1 MSAEH
6 SAVQEIPFIQDHQF
20 RYGEIETVAPGIRRL
35 TARNAGAFT
44 YHGTGTY
51 IVGQGEVAV
60 IDPGPDDPDHIDT
73 LVSSLSSET
82 ISHILVTH
90 CHRDHSPGARLLQ
103 TACDAPTYA
112 FGPHAGGIEHD
123 DSAIE
128 EGVDTLFT
136 PDNPLQHGECLTVG
150 DCEIEC
156 IHTPGHTSNHMC
168 FAVPGQDSLFSGDH
182 VMAWSTSVV
191 IPPDGNMADY
201 LASLA
206 LLCNRTESRYWPTH
220 GPPLG
225 SPHDYVQALIAH
237 RLQRMQDIIQLLKTG
252 PWRIADMVEQ
262 LYPKL
267 DIRLHGAASRSIFA
281 AILYLQDC
289 GEIEALEPTTLDG
302 LYQQSS

>member
-1 MSAEH
+1 MSAKH
-6 SAVQEIPFIQDHQF
+6 SVVPEIPFIQDHQF

-35 TARNAGAFT
+35 TARNAGPFT

-60 IDPGPDDPDHIDT
+60 IDPGPDDPDHIDA

-112 FGPHAGGIEHD
+112 FGPHAGGIEPD

-136 PDNPLQHGECLTVG
+136 PDNALMHGECLTVG

-168 FAVPGQDSLFSGDH
+168 FALPASGDVFSGDH
-182 VMAWSTSVV
+182 VMAWSTSVI

-201 LASLA
+201 LNSLQ
-206 LLCNRTESRYWPTH
+206 LMLERNDKCYWPTH
-220 GPPLG
+220 GPALRAPAA
-225 SPHDYVQALIAH
+225 YVEALIRH
-237 RLQRMQDIIQLLKTG
+237 RHQRMDDILELLAQG
-252 PWRIADMVEQ
+252 PMCTAQMVKP
-262 LYPKL
+262 LYPGL
-267 DIRLHGAASRSIFA
+267 DPQLIGGASRSILA
-281 AILYLQDC
+281 SLLYLIDKGQ
-289 GEIEALEPTTLDG
+289 IEASGDTPLKST
-302 LYQQSS
+302 YRRVV